1 VSALAEIVLR
11 QARGGISLVAVDHYG
26 HKFTPALQATLPPD
40 TAAGDELA
48 RFLPLLKALD
58 FQAVFGGTG
67 REAQLQAE
75 IYRLFV
81 GDSATADML
90 ASGTSPPL
98 AASAMLERR
107 GRAVNRAQMAFKD
120 EQERL
125 GDEFAPE
132 RLEIRLFRYIAI
144 SEAAFLSARAIINS
158 LHSGVSF
165 RRAVLLGWCSSTMR
179 PPGLWPMARRIAGVP
194 PGRGGVY
201 R

>member
-1 VSALAEIVLR
+1 MAESFDAGLAWSELSEWLHRRGLITAALGEIADAAGGTVPG
-11 QARGGISLVAVDHYG
+11 ARDGGRHAGRSPAGERSGRDRAAPGARGISLVAVDHYG

-48 RFLPLLKALD
+48 RFLPLLKGLD

-120 EQERL
+120 EQERP
-125 GDEFAPE
+125 GDEFA
-132 RLEIRLFRYIAI
+132 RKA
-144 SEAAFLSARAIINS
+144 
-158 LHSGVSF
+158 G
-165 RRAVLLGWCSSTMR
+165 SS
-179 PPGLWPMARRIAGVP
+179 
-194 PGRGGVY
+194 PGRSG
-201 R
+201 